1 MKIDIS
7 VEEYLEL
14 LFRLQGSQTDEGVL
28 NRIIEEALKVS
39 VVGPKE
45 NPEPVVPEKE
55 EAPAP
60 KKKPGRPKKKKE
72 EPEPEKVIPL
82 DRGKI
87 KALYTAGWSMA
98 KIADEMGCTYQRIDQ
113 ILKEEG
119 MKK

>member
-14 LFRLQGSQTDEGVL
+14 LFRLQGSQTEDGIL

-39 VVGPKE
+39 TVGPKE
-45 NPEPVVPEKE
+45 KPKPAE
-55 EAPAP
+55 PAP
-60 KKKPGRPKKKKE
+60 EKKPGRPKKKKE
-72 EPEPEKVIPL
+72 DPEPEKVIPL

-119 MKK
+119 LKK

>member
-7 VEEYLEL
+7 VDEYLEL
-14 LFRLQGSQTDEGVL
+14 LFRLQGSQTDEGIL

-39 VVGPKE
+39 KVGPKE
-45 NPEPVVPEKE
+45 KPETSEPAPEPE
-55 EAPAP
+55 P
-60 KKKPGRPKKKKE
+60 KKKPGRQKKKE
-72 EPEPEKVIPL
+72 DPEPEQVIPL

>member
-7 VEEYLEL
+7 VDEYLEL
-14 LFRLQGSQTDEGVL
+14 LFRLQGSQTDEGIL

-39 VVGPKE
+39 TVGPKE
-45 NPEPVVPEKE
+45 KPKPAEPASEPK
-55 EAPAP
+55 P
-60 KKKPGRPKKKKE
+60 KKKPGRPKKKD
-72 EPEPEKVIPL
+72 PEPEKVIPL

-119 MKK
+119 AKK

>member
-7 VEEYLEL
+7 VDEYLEL

-28 NRIIEEALKVS
+28 NSIIEEALKVS
-39 VVGPKE
+39 TVGPKDK
-45 NPEPVVPEKE
+45 PKPAEPVPE
-55 EAPAP
+55 
-60 KKKPGRPKKKKE
+60 KKPGRPKKKD
-72 EPEPEKVIPL
+72 PEPEKVIPL

>member
-39 VVGPKE
+39 TVGPKE
-45 NPEPVVPEKE
+45 KPEPAEPAPEPE
-55 EAPAP
+55 P
-60 KKKPGRPKKKKE
+60 KKKPGRPKKKE
-72 EPEPEKVIPL
+72 DPEPEKVIPL

-98 KIADEMGCTYQRIDQ
+98 KIAYEMDCTYQRIDQ

>member
-39 VVGPKE
+39 TVGPKE
-45 NPEPVVPEKE
+45 KPKPAE
-55 EAPAP
+55 PAP
-60 KKKPGRPKKKKE
+60 EKKPGRPKKKKE
-72 EPEPEKVIPL
+72 ESEQVIPL

>member
-7 VEEYLEL
+7 VDEYLEL

-39 VVGPKE
+39 TVGPKE
-45 NPEPVVPEKE
+45 KPKPAEPAPEPE
-55 EAPAP
+55 P
-60 KKKPGRPKKKKE
+60 KKKPGRPKEKE
-72 EPEPEKVIPL
+72 DPDPEKVIPL

-98 KIADEMGCTYQRIDQ
+98 KIAYEMDCTYQRIDQ

>member
-7 VEEYLEL
+7 VDEYLEL

-39 VVGPKE
+39 TVGPKE
-45 NPEPVVPEKE
+45 KPKPAEPAPEPE
-55 EAPAP
+55 P
-60 KKKPGRPKKKKE
+60 KKKPGRPKKKE
-72 EPEPEKVIPL
+72 DPEKVIPL

-98 KIADEMGCTYQRIDQ
+98 KIAYEMDCTYQRIDQ

>member
-7 VEEYLEL
+7 VDEYLEL

-39 VVGPKE
+39 TVGPKE
-45 NPEPVVPEKE
+45 KSEPAEPAPE
-55 EAPAP
+55 P
-60 KKKPGRPKKKKE
+60 KKKPGRPKKKD
-72 EPEPEKVIPL
+72 PEPEKVIPL

-87 KALYTAGWSMA
+87 KALYTSGWSMA

>member
-39 VVGPKE
+39 TVGPKE
-45 NPEPVVPEKE
+45 KLKPADPEKE

-72 EPEPEKVIPL
+72 EPEQVIPL
-82 DRGKI
+82 DREKI

-98 KIADEMGCTYQRIDQ
+98 KIAYEMDCTYQRIDQ

>member
-14 LFRLQGSQTDEGVL
+14 LFRLQGSQTEDGIL

-39 VVGPKE
+39 TVGPKE
-45 NPEPVVPEKE
+45 KPKPAEPAPEPE
-55 EAPAP
+55 P
-60 KKKPGRPKKKKE
+60 KKKPGRPKKKEDPK
-72 EPEPEKVIPL
+72 PEKVIPL

-87 KALYTAGWSMA
+87 KALYTTGWSMA
-98 KIADEMGCTYQRIDQ
+98 KIAYEMDCTYQRIDQ

>member
-39 VVGPKE
+39 TVGPKE
-45 NPEPVVPEKE
+45 KSKPSEPALEPE
-55 EAPAP
+55 P
-60 KKKPGRPKKKKE
+60 KKKPGRPKKKEDPK
-72 EPEPEKVIPL
+72 PEKVIPL

-98 KIADEMGCTYQRIDQ
+98 KIAYEMDCTYQRIDQ

>member
-14 LFRLQGSQTDEGVL
+14 LFRLQGSQTDEGIL

-39 VVGPKE
+39 TVGPKE
-45 NPEPVVPEKE
+45 KPKPAE
-55 EAPAP
+55 PAP
-60 KKKPGRPKKKKE
+60 EKKPGRPKKKP
-72 EPEPEKVIPL
+72 EPEPEQVIPL

-98 KIADEMGCTYQRIDQ
+98 KIAYEMDCTYQRIDQ

>member
-7 VEEYLEL
+7 VDEYLEL
-14 LFRLQGSQTDEGVL
+14 LFRLQGSQTDEGIL
-28 NRIIEEALKVS
+28 NRIIEEAIKVS
-39 VVGPKE
+39 TVGPKE
-45 NPEPVVPEKE
+45 KPEPVE
-55 EAPAP
+55 PAP
-60 KKKPGRPKKKKE
+60 EKKPGRPKKKKE
-72 EPEPEKVIPL
+72 DPEPEKVIPL

-119 MKK
+119 LKK

>member
-28 NRIIEEALKVS
+28 NRIIEEAPKVS
-39 VVGPKE
+39 TVGPKE
-45 NPEPVVPEKE
+45 KPEPAEPAPEPE
-55 EAPAP
+55 P
-60 KKKPGRPKKKKE
+60 KKKPSRPKKKE
-72 EPEPEKVIPL
+72 DPEPEKVIPL

-98 KIADEMGCTYQRIDQ
+98 KIAYEMDCTYQRIDQ

>member
-14 LFRLQGSQTDEGVL
+14 LFRLQGSQTEDGLL

-39 VVGPKE
+39 TVGPKE
-45 NPEPVVPEKE
+45 KPKPAEPAPEPE
-55 EAPAP
+55 P
-60 KKKPGRPKKKKE
+60 KKKPGRPKKKD
-72 EPEPEKVIPL
+72 PEPEKVIPL

-98 KIADEMGCTYQRIDQ
+98 KIAYEMDCTYQRIDQ

-119 MKK
+119 MNK

>member
-7 VEEYLEL
+7 VDEYLEL
-14 LFRLQGSQTDEGVL
+14 LFRLQGSQTDEGIL

-39 VVGPKE
+39 TVGPKE
-45 NPEPVVPEKE
+45 KPEPAE
-55 EAPAP
+55 PAP
-60 KKKPGRPKKKKE
+60 EPNKKPGRPKKKKE
-72 EPEPEKVIPL
+72 DPEPEKVIPL

-98 KIADEMGCTYQRIDQ
+98 KIAYEMDCTYQRIDQ

>member
-7 VEEYLEL
+7 VDEYLEL
-14 LFRLQGSQTDEGVL
+14 LFRLQGSQTDEGNL

-39 VVGPKE
+39 TVGPKE
-45 NPEPVVPEKE
+45 KPKPAEPALEPE
-55 EAPAP
+55 P

-72 EPEPEKVIPL
+72 DPEPEKVIPL

-98 KIADEMGCTYQRIDQ
+98 KIAYEMDCTYQRIDQ

>member
-14 LFRLQGSQTDEGVL
+14 LFRLQGSQTDEGIL

-39 VVGPKE
+39 TVGPKE
-45 NPEPVVPEKE
+45 KPKPAE
-55 EAPAP
+55 PAP
-60 KKKPGRPKKKKE
+60 EKKPGRPKKKKE
-72 EPEPEKVIPL
+72 APEPEKVIPR

-98 KIADEMGCTYQRIDQ
+98 KIAYEMDCTYQLIDL

>member
-14 LFRLQGSQTDEGVL
+14 LFRLQGSQTDEGIL
-28 NRIIEEALKVS
+28 KRIIEEALKVS
-39 VVGPKE
+39 TVGPKE
-45 NPEPVVPEKE
+45 KPKPAE
-55 EAPAP
+55 PAP
-60 KKKPGRPKKKKE
+60 EKKPGRPKKKKE
-72 EPEPEKVIPL
+72 PEPEQVIPL

-119 MKK
+119 VKK